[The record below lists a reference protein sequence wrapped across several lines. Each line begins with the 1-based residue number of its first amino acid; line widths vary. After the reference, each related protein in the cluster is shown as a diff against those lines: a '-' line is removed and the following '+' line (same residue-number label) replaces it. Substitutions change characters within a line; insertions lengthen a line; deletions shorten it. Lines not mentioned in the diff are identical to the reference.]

1 MFGVAGMTKI
11 SLLIAK
17 QLPDTFGNLITG
29 RRSLNKVML
38 GPQGL
43 LAYSRVAGGRR
54 NCHILVPKRDFKV
67 KKKKWISWIKGY

>member
-1 MFGVAGMTKI
+1 
-11 SLLIAK
+11 
-17 QLPDTFGNLITG
+17 
-29 RRSLNKVML
+29 ML

-67 KKKKWISWIKGY
+67 KKKKSGYLGLRITK